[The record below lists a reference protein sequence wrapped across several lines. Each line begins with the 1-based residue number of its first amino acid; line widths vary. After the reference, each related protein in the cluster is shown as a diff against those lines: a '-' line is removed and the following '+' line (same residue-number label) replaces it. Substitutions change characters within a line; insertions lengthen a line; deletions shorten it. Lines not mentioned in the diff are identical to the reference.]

1 MRLDPRDRQ
10 RLLHLLEHAP
20 RPAEIDGPPPSVD
33 DLMALSDNTLTPK
46 RRSQVLAWLARDG
59 ELTRAWVQMQQDWER
74 VRGELRKPPPATR
87 RATWRGLG
95 PLAGLAAVATVVGL
109 LVLPVWRSDP
119 TAALDDLAWPAD
131 VRPLHWALGAKSLEP
146 AADATAR
153 AAFAAGVV
161 TVLARAPVAADWA
174 RLRDYYAER
183 GAASAC
189 PGACSGEQRKAWQ
202 RGRWAAR
209 TRLACLSD
217 SPPQAAMI
225 VLVAAR
231 AEMTTADVPPVGMAL
246 DELCKEAE
254 RLFERYE

>member
-1 MRLDPRDRQ
+1 MHLDPKDRQ

-20 RPAEIDGPPPSVD
+20 RPTQTDGLPPSID
-33 DLMALSDNTLTPK
+33 ELTALSDNTLNPE
-46 RRSQVLAWLARDG
+46 RRQQVLTWLARDG

-87 RATWRGLG
+87 RSTWRWVGSF
-95 PLAGLAAVATVVGL
+95 AGLAAVATVVGL
-109 LVLPVWRSDP
+109 LVVPVWRGDP
-119 TAALDDLAWPAD
+119 TATLDDLAWPAD

-146 AADATAR
+146 AADTMAR
-153 AAFAAGVV
+153 AAFTAGVA
-161 TVLARAPVAADWA
+161 TVLARAPAAADWA
-174 RLRDYYAER
+174 RLRDYYADR

-189 PGACSGEQRKAWQ
+189 PGACSGEQREAWQ
-202 RGRWAAR
+202 RGRWAAW

-217 SPPQAAMI
+217 SPPQAAMT

-231 AEMTTADVPPVGMAL
+231 AEMTTADVPPAGTAL